1 MAVVVAAGVVAAVVV
16 VVLVAVAVDVVVV
29 AVGGNQIYRWDLNTG
44 MERPSWVRPQ
54 KNLS

>member
-1 MAVVVAAGVVAAVVV
+1 MVVVVV
-16 VVLVAVAVDVVVV
+16 VVLVVVVVVVEV

>member
-1 MAVVVAAGVVAAVVV
+1 MLVVVMVVLVVV
-16 VVLVAVAVDVVVV
+16 VVVEV

>member
-1 MAVVVAAGVVAAVVV
+1 MLVVVVV
-16 VVLVAVAVDVVVV
+16 VVLVVVVVEV

-44 MERPSWVRPQ
+44 MERRSWVRPQ

>member
-1 MAVVVAAGVVAAVVV
+1 MVLVVV
-16 VVLVAVAVDVVVV
+16 VVVVVVV

-44 MERPSWVRPQ
+44 MERPSWARPQ

>member
-1 MAVVVAAGVVAAVVV
+1 MVVV
-16 VVLVAVAVDVVVV
+16 VDVDVEVV
-29 AVGGNQIYRWDLNTG
+29 VGGNQIYRWDLNTW

>member
-1 MAVVVAAGVVAAVVV
+1 MLVVVVV
-16 VVLVAVAVDVVVV
+16 VVLVVVVVEV